1 MALKDCP
8 ECGHKVSESALSCPQ
23 CGHPLYMSLL
33 ALDVRRVS
41 VIFAIGAL
49 ILFGILFWI
58 RLQSSA
64 IFLDGPRGS
73 IPSICTTELSALF

>member
-58 RLQSSA
+58 RLQS
-64 IFLDGPRGS
+64 
-73 IPSICTTELSALF
+73 